1 MGKNICKKFLKAEDG
16 ITVEWLVI
24 IIVGILLAVI
34 VWKSLGEGVKS
45 AAESMRDALIGE

>member
-1 MGKNICKKFLKAEDG
+1 MDKNVYKKFLKAEDG

-24 IIVGILLAVI
+24 IIVGVILAVI

-45 AAESMRDALIGE
+45 AAESMKDALTGE